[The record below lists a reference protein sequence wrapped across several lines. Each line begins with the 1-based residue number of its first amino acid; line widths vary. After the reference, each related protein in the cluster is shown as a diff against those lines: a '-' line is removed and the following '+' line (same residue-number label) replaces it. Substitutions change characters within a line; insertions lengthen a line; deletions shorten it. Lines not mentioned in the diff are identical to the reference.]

1 MRRLVSGA
9 RSCLAL
15 EPINT
20 YQAAPNQHF
29 LSLKGMSLEAHLH
42 NGLPLPEQNIP
53 ERAEFF
59 FTMRSDVKPWRNQ
72 ENTPSRPTALTLHTF
87 DSTPITKRYNIIIKA

>member
-1 MRRLVSGA
+1 MPRLVSGA

-42 NGLPLPEQNIP
+42 NGLPLPEQNILKEYSNYSNDYSNP
-53 ERAEFF
+53 HKQPRE
-59 FTMRSDVKPWRNQ
+59 
-72 ENTPSRPTALTLHTF
+72 
-87 DSTPITKRYNIIIKA
+87 

>member
-1 MRRLVSGA
+1 MPFHISQKAKLHFYH
-9 RSCLAL
+9 LQAL

-42 NGLPLPEQNIP
+42 NGLPLPEQNILKEYSNYSNP
-53 ERAEFF
+53 HKQPRE
-59 FTMRSDVKPWRNQ
+59 
-72 ENTPSRPTALTLHTF
+72 
-87 DSTPITKRYNIIIKA
+87 

>member
-1 MRRLVSGA
+1 MRPVYH
-9 RSCLAL
+9 LA
-15 EPINT
+15 
-20 YQAAPNQHF
+20 YAKQHR
-29 LSLKGMSLEAHLH
+29 
-42 NGLPLPEQNIP
+42 P